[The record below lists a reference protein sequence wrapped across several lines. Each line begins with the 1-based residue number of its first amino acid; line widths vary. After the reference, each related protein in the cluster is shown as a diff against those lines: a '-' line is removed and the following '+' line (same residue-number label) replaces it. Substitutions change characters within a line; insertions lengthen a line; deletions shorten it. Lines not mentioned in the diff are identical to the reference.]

1 MKKHL
6 YCISLEL
13 MICDSSFLTM
23 RSSFTNCFL
32 FRSFQTYN
40 RTMNSGNVIDFDNIP
55 LKLQIEDVSSN
66 FVQMYFF
73 LNTKSLKP
81 KQKELL
87 PLLLETWMSS
97 PLIKDRRIIDIET
110 VVKRRTTTLLAFD
123 YYLGFSGLSRL
134 KFHLHFSKFNEIKYY
149 FRIFFLSWSIFW
161 LYCDYG
167 TMWKKEIQRST
178 GLHFRCYQLSSF
190 HWS

>member
-6 YCISLEL
+6 CCISLEL
-13 MICDSSFLTM
+13 MIWDSSFLTM
-23 RSSFTNCFL
+23 RRSFTNGFL

-73 LNTKSLKP
+73 LNTKSLQP

-87 PLLLETWMSS
+87 PLLLEAWMSS
-97 PLIKDRRIIDIET
+97 PLIKEGSIIDIET

-134 KFHLHFSKFNEIKYY
+134 TFHLN
-149 FRIFFLSWSIFW
+149 FLS
-161 LYCDYG
+161 
-167 TMWKKEIQRST
+167 
-178 GLHFRCYQLSSF
+178 
-190 HWS
+190 